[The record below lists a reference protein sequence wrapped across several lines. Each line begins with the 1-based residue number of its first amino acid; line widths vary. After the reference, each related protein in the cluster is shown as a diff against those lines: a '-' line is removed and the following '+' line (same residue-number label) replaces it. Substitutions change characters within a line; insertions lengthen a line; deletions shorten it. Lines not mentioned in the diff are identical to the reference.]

1 MGKKKAALSR
11 QLADIDLKLLNV
23 FKSVVDYGGVSAA
36 QIPLNLANST
46 ISNYIADLETRLSM
60 KLCTRG
66 RAGFKLT
73 EHGKIVYDATT
84 ELLGAI
90 NQFRATINQ
99 SHQRISGFL
108 HIAFAEHM
116 LNVHGSCI
124 VDALQSFN
132 KKAPHVEVKISTM
145 SSDEVTSAVQNKKVD
160 IGVTV
165 LSQQDNELESLSL
178 FSEKMFVYCAEGHPL
193 FNQENIEP
201 KDLLNYPFVESP
213 RLLFGREPPPDMQ
226 HWHKTAKA
234 HHQEAR
240 ATLMLTGAYLG
251 ILPKHIVTNW
261 GLTNKLR
268 PILSERYGY
277 SNTFAAIRRYKADN
291 DLITNI
297 FYQCLSV
304 ALKLR
309 VN

>member
-46 ISNYIADLETRLSM
+46 ISNYIADLESRLNM
-60 KLCTRG
+60 MLCTRG

-84 ELLGAI
+84 ELLAAI

-99 SHQRISGFL
+99 SHQRITGFL

-116 LNVHGSCI
+116 LSAHGSCV
-124 VDALQSFN
+124 VDALQSFSE
-132 KKAPHVEVKISTM
+132 KAPDVEVKISTM

-165 LSQQDNELESLSL
+165 LSQQYNELESLSL
-178 FSEKMFVYCAEGHPL
+178 FSEQMLVYCATGHPL
-193 FNQENIEP
+193 FKQKDISP
-201 KDLLNYPFVESP
+201 KDLLNYSFVESP
-213 RLLFGREPPPDMQ
+213 RLLYGREPHPDMQ
-226 HWHKTAKA
+226 YWHKTAKA

-240 ATLMLTGAYLG
+240 ATLILTGAYLG
-251 ILPKHIVTNW
+251 ILPQHLVTNW
-261 GLTNKLR
+261 GLSKKLK
-268 PILSERYGY
+268 PVLSDRYGY
-277 SNTFAAIRRYKADN
+277 LNTFQAIRRYKADN
-291 DLITNI
+291 DLITDI
-297 FYQCLSV
+297 FYQCLSIAV
-304 ALKLR
+304 KSH
-309 VN
+309 VS